1 MGYYTKYSV
10 VITPDSEEI
19 RQHIEDDYA
28 LGYALRDSGDS
39 CKWYDH
45 EADMRELSR
54 KFPEALFELTGEG
67 EDNGDL
73 WRKYFRNGKMQSCPA
88 QITYEPF
95 DEAKLR

>member
-10 VITPDSEEI
+10 SITPESEEI
-19 RQHIEDDYA
+19 REYIEEDDYMSHA
-28 LGYALRDSGDS
+28 IGKCWDE

-45 EADMRELSR
+45 EADMLEMSR

-67 EDNGDL
+67 EDSGDM

-95 DEAKLR
+95 DETKLR